1 MTAPIDGINRVTDV
15 WWFWVL
21 QAGWQSAVVG
31 FVLLAAVAWGRRW
44 PAPARY
50 WLLVIALLK
59 FAVPPLWSVPTGLF
73 SYLAVNER
81 LAEAAPDESGANA
94 FLAADSQEQQATTV
108 ERVENLAKASDVGLG
123 KSSATRAPE
132 MTMPAAPPHTS
143 SFRFE
148 PGLMW
153 KRLLL
158 AIHVLGTIS
167 VLAWVAVQCGS
178 VRRIIARSRSV
189 ACGPIAD
196 SVRRVSDLLALKRAP
211 NVLLSPDVVAPLAAG
226 ILRPTVVL
234 PEFAE
239 RLSPHELDTVL
250 VHELTHLRRGD
261 AWITWAQV
269 LLCAVWWF
277 HPVIWLINRGLRR
290 VREDC
295 CDDVILLSGVATESE
310 YCDTLLR
317 VARESS
323 AGHHSDLLACHMA
336 YRLHPLG
343 DRIRRILDPRVRR
356 SLRMSVTATAA
367 LAIVACVAL
376 PGLGR
381 SSATTASLR
390 VVEASAEGAAM
401 TQVDSDPRGKQV
413 RDAIEQGRKFLVV
426 ARHELDSDPWGKQ
439 VRDSIGQGR
448 QFLAGAQHEDG
459 TFSSGAYKTGMTA
472 LAILGLIKSGMKTDD
487 PVISNGLRVLKAAP
501 PSVGTYETSLLL
513 AALVAARRQ
522 DPDVSRLAILVQRL
536 EATQTAAGAN
546 GGMWNYGH
554 GPLGGG
560 SEDNSNTGIAVMGL
574 EAAAAVG
581 VPVRRETWRL
591 TADHFVK
598 FQNGDGG
605 WGYHNGGP
613 STGSMTCNAI
623 SSLLICERTLK
634 STVKPAEV
642 PGSLL
647 PADKRA
653 AASDRAV
660 RRGIEWLDR
669 YFAVGVNPGQGSNW
683 TLYYLYQMERVG
695 RLSGRRI
702 FGHHDWYREG
712 ASFLVAG
719 QSHRDGSWQAQ
730 GPESDKCLATSFV
743 LLFLRGCQTT
753 GNDNRLTAARDL
765 RPAMTGPCPFHKENC
780 HGGRLYAGGVF

>member
-1 MTAPIDGINRVTDV
+1 MTAPIDGINRVTEV

-44 PAPARY
+44 PAPLRY

-59 FAVPPLWSVPTGLF
+59 FAVPPLWSAPTGVF

-81 LAEAAPDESGANA
+81 LAEVAPDESVANA
-94 FLAADSQEQQATTV
+94 FLAADSQERQATTA
-108 ERVENLAKASDVGLG
+108 ERVENPAKAPDVGLG

-132 MTMPAAPPHTS
+132 TAMPAAPPPTS

-167 VLAWVAVQCGS
+167 VLAWVAVQFGS

-189 ACGPIAD
+189 VCGPIAD

-211 NVLLSPDVVAPLAAG
+211 NVLLSPDVGAPLAAG
-226 ILRPTVVL
+226 IFRPTVVL

-239 RLSPHELDTVL
+239 RLSPRELDTVL

-261 AWITWAQV
+261 AWIAWAQV

-277 HPVIWLINRGLRR
+277 HPVIWLTNRALRR

-317 VARESS
+317 VARDSS

-343 DRIRRILDPRVRR
+343 NRIRRILDPHVRR

-381 SSATTASLR
+381 SSATTGSLR
-390 VVEASAEGAAM
+390 VVEAFAEGAAM
-401 TQVDSDPRGKQV
+401 TQFDSDPRGKQV
-413 RDAIEQGRKFLVV
+413 RDAIEQGRRFL
-426 ARHELDSDPWGKQ
+426 ASAQHDSDAWENQ
-439 VRDSIGQGR
+439 VRDSMGKGR

-472 LAILGLIKSGMKTDD
+472 LAILALLKSGMKTDD
-487 PVISNGLRVLKAAP
+487 PVIANGLRVLKAAP
-501 PSVGTYETSLLL
+501 RPGGTYETSLVL

-522 DPDVSRLAILVQRL
+522 DPDVSRLATLVQIL
-536 EATQTAAGAN
+536 EATQTVAGAN

-574 EAAAAVG
+574 EAAADAG
-581 VPVRRETWRL
+581 VPVKRETLRL
-591 TADHFVK
+591 TVDHFVK
-598 FQNGDGG
+598 FQNGDWG
-605 WGYHNGGP
+605 WGYQNGGP

-623 SSLLICERTLK
+623 SSLLICERMLK

-642 PGSLL
+642 PGSPL

-660 RRGIEWLDR
+660 RRGIEWLAR
-669 YFAVGVNPGQGSNW
+669 YFAVDTNPGQGSNW

-702 FGHHDWYREG
+702 FGRHDWYHEG

-730 GPESDKCLATSFV
+730 GPEADKCLATSFV
-743 LLFLRGCQTT
+743 LLFLSE
-753 GNDNRLTAARDL
+753 NSSA
-765 RPAMTGPCPFHKENC
+765 PAIERKKD
-780 HGGRLYAGGVF
+780 

>member
-1 MTAPIDGINRVTDV
+1 MTAPIDGINRVTEV

-44 PAPARY
+44 PAPVRY

-59 FAVPPLWSVPTGLF
+59 FAVPPLWSAPTGFF

-81 LAEAAPDESGANA
+81 LAKAAPDESVANA
-94 FLAADSQEQQATTV
+94 FLAADSQKQQATTA
-108 ERVENLAKASDVGLG
+108 ERVENPAKSSDVRLG

-132 MTMPAAPPHTS
+132 TAMSAAPPPTS

-167 VLAWVAVQCGS
+167 VLAWVAVQFGS
-178 VRRIIARSRSV
+178 VRRIIARSRSI

-211 NVLLSPDVVAPLAAG
+211 NVLLSPDVGTPLAAG
-226 ILRPTVVL
+226 IFRPTIVL

-239 RLSPHELDTVL
+239 RLLPCELDTVL

-261 AWITWAQV
+261 AWIAWAQV

-277 HPVIWLINRGLRR
+277 DPVIWLTNRALRR

-317 VARESS
+317 VARDSS
-323 AGHHSDLLACHMA
+323 VGHHSDLLACHMA

-343 DRIRRILDPRVRR
+343 NRIRRILDPRVRR

-381 SSATTASLR
+381 SSAITASLR
-390 VVEASAEGAAM
+390 LVEASAEGTAT
-401 TQVDSDPRGKQV
+401 TQVDSDPRGKPV
-413 RDAIEQGRKFLVV
+413 RDSIEQGRKFL
-426 ARHELDSDPWGKQ
+426 ASAQHDSDAWGNQ
-439 VRDSIGQGR
+439 VRNSIEEGR
-448 QFLAGAQHEDG
+448 NFLAGAQQEDG

-472 LAILGLIKSGMKTDD
+472 LAILALLKSGMKTDD
-487 PVISNGLRVLKAAP
+487 RVISNGLRVLKTAP
-501 PSVGTYETSLLL
+501 RPGGTYEASLVL

-522 DPDVSRLAILVQRL
+522 DPDVSQLAALVQML
-536 EATQTAAGAN
+536 EASQTAAGAN

-554 GPLGGG
+554 GPMGGG

-574 EAAAAVG
+574 EAAAAAG
-581 VPVRRETWRL
+581 VPVKRETWRL

-623 SSLLICERTLK
+623 SSLLICERMLK
-634 STVKPAEV
+634 LTVKPAEV
-642 PGSLL
+642 SGSLM
-647 PADKRA
+647 PPDERA

-660 RRGIEWLDR
+660 RRGIEWLAR
-669 YFAVGVNPGQGSNW
+669 YFAVGTNPGQGSNW

-702 FGHHDWYREG
+702 VGRHDWYRAG

-730 GPESDKCLATSFV
+730 GPEADKCLATSFV
-743 LLFLRGCQTT
+743 LLFLSE
-753 GNDNRLTAARDL
+753 NSFP
-765 RPAMTGPCPFHKENC
+765 PAIERRKN
-780 HGGRLYAGGVF
+780 